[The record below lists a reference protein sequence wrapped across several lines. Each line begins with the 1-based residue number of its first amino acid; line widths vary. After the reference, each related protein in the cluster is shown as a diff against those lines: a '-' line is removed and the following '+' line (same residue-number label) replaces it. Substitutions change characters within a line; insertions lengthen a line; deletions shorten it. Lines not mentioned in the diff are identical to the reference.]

1 MEMKSWTVD
10 TTPSPYLLGMWKWK
24 KMMEENEL
32 LHKLSFKVLQIDVGS
47 GTT

>member
-1 MEMKSWTVD
+1 MNSST
-10 TTPSPYLLGMWKWK
+10 
-24 KMMEENEL
+24 MMEENEL